1 MSQFLAPAHRLLRLA
16 VVLTLAHVCAALP
29 GFVAAQGEVNAAT
42 RLLVMIEDEDP
53 GSVVRSSRMAQ
64 GAIQELQQELERSG
78 FRVITEESVASSLGW
93 EVAKRSSKR
102 KLIEAIEQMG
112 SGGDAS
118 VQVDAGVLVRI
129 LASMRQ
135 SSRGTMVSVIL
146 GFEVYAATPGVL
158 LTAYDV
164 PPEDFP
170 IRNDC
175 ASSVQCV
182 KEEVGNRAREIAG
195 SQAVVLARTL
205 AQYAPPR

>member
-1 MSQFLAPAHRLLRLA
+1 MSQFLAPAQRLLRLA
-16 VVLTLAHVCAALP
+16 VVLTLAHVCAAFP

-64 GAIQELQQELERSG
+64 GAIQELRQELERSG

-93 EVAKRSSKR
+93 EVTKRSSKR
-102 KLIEAIEQMG
+102 KLIEAIQKMG
-112 SGGDAS
+112 SGDDAS

-129 LASMRQ
+129 LARMRQ
-135 SSRGTMVSVIL
+135 SSRGAMVSVIL
-146 GFEVYAATPGVL
+146 EFEVYAATLGMFL
-158 LTAYDV
+158 HAHYV

-170 IRNDC
+170 IQNDC
-175 ASSVQCV
+175 AASVRCV
-182 KEEVGNRAREIAG
+182 REVVGNRAKEIAG
-195 SQAVVLARTL
+195 SQAAVLARKL